1 MKRHTTQKS
10 IKELY
15 GSRNV
20 ICLPY
25 CAVQF
30 LLNYESPNY
39 YTTRAEYGWG
49 CDIYTVEDSK
59 GIGYALTTGYAPF
72 GDLKV
77 SYDLYSEWDNKAREI
92 LHDTKISNQRE
103 LLSVMTQQF
112 VDAVLKANGR

>member
-1 MKRHTTQKS
+1 MKLHATKKYIR
-10 IKELY
+10 ELY
-15 GSRNV
+15 GTRNT

-30 LLNYESPNY
+30 LLNYENPRY
-39 YTTRAEYGWG
+39 YTTRPEGWG
-49 CDIYTVEDSK
+49 CDIYIVNDSN
-59 GIGYALTTGYAPF
+59 GNEYVLTTGYAPF

-103 LLSVMTQQF
+103 LLDTMIPQF